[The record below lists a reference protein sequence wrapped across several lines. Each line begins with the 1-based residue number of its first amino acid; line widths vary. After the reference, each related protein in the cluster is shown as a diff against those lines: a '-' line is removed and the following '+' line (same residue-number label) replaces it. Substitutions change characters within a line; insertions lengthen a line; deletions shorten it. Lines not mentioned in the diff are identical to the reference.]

1 MAIVDKYRNK
11 LTSTNKNNALQNSL
25 RSGLQKN
32 TTSLQSG
39 LQDNVTTTNELGET
53 NKSYLNGESSS
64 NYAWPDIQSMI
75 NAKTAN
81 PKAELQMAM
90 QKAQSMSNDYLKAL
104 GLQGSGVGQ
113 SQLSDIGVQYQNAL
127 SKINQTARDEV
138 ISQVD
143 KDFEGAVSSGRYSA
157 RDAQNYINRY
167 GEQTGLGESWKNVAQ
182 DYGATYEQ
190 EASNVFQNLK
200 DIIEGDTYELAD
212 KSTVDINS
220 TQKKYAEKLRDELR
234 LAYNNGDQEEFYKT
248 LDENVDFLNTLNH
261 TEVSSLKK
269 NKDGSYVP
277 PEKYMNLPMSLD
289 TYFDATKISNRD
301 TLKNTWYKKNNVY
314 FIETNNGITALK
326 NGKVYN
332 PKNKFELKELV
343 GE

>member
-11 LTSTNKNNALQNSL
+11 LMVNKKNDSLQ
-25 RSGLQKN
+25 SGLQNN

-39 LQDNVTTTNELGET
+39 LQDNVNATNELGET
-53 NKSYLNGESSS
+53 NKSYSNGGSSS

-75 NAKTAN
+75 NVKTAN

-90 QKAQSMSNDYLKAL
+90 QKAQSMSNEYLKAL
-104 GLQGSGVGQ
+104 GLQGSGMGQ

-127 SKINQTARDEV
+127 SNINNTARDEV

-143 KDFEGAVSSGRYSA
+143 KDFENAVASGRYSA
-157 RDAQNYINRY
+157 RDVQNYINQY

-212 KSTVDINS
+212 KSTVNINS
-220 TQKKYAEKLRDELR
+220 KQKKYAEKLRDELV

-269 NKDGSYVP
+269 NKDGSYEA
-277 PEKYMNLPMSLD
+277 PEKYMNLPMSID
-289 TYFDATKISNRD
+289 TYFDSTQISNRD

>member
-39 LQDNVTTTNELGET
+39 LQDNVTATNELGET

-75 NAKTAN
+75 NVKTAN

-127 SKINQTARDEV
+127 SKINNTARDEV

-143 KDFEGAVSSGRYSA
+143 KDFEDAVANGRYSA
-157 RDAQNYINRY
+157 RDVQNFIRQI
-167 GEQTGLGESWKNVAQ
+167 GEQTGNTETYKN
-182 DYGATYEQ
+182 
-190 EASNVFQNLK
+190 
-200 DIIEGDTYELAD
+200 I
-212 KSTVDINS
+212 
-220 TQKKYAEKLRDELR
+220 AENYCFHLTIYRIH
-234 LAYNNGDQEEFYKT
+234 
-248 LDENVDFLNTLNH
+248 LDFHL
-261 TEVSSLKK
+261 
-269 NKDGSYVP
+269 
-277 PEKYMNLPMSLD
+277 YMLQ
-289 TYFDATKISNRD
+289 
-301 TLKNTWYKKNNVY
+301 
-314 FIETNNGITALK
+314 
-326 NGKVYN
+326 
-332 PKNKFELKELV
+332 
-343 GE
+343 